1 MKSTT
6 KIMVVAIA
14 VLMAVS
20 MIVAPVAARA
30 PLISDV
36 ANGDTIYVW
45 ETGLNLNNLRVVP
58 GAAPAVT
65 KLLYYQDNDVN
76 KAVLNTITVPVD
88 TAFNILAV
96 DVGTY
101 TGTYRA
107 SDGVSAVGVLPVGLT
122 GKTVNI
128 EKPALAM
135 DVVLSTDP
143 TSSVDGKT
151 LSNAVPIQFKLM
163 SKVGNNY
170 MAAGV
175 ATAVVKVEFTTP
187 SGGKTTSVG
196 GTSLAAVT
204 LTSNQVFTAA
214 VPLNNAAAPTESG
227 AWSATGKWVTP
238 AGFGDYAA
246 TSNAVTFTVESRTLS
261 VTSEKTEVIRGN
273 NFVTSISGE
282 ANTDYVLYVKEASL
296 AAQNMY
302 PIVMPGQ
309 PGVTRADTLP
319 WPAGVPTVAAAVLAM
334 AGETPTAGGPNA
346 DQSFANVRTKSD
358 GTRPVEWVTAVTT
371 DDRTFTIKV
380 KEYLPGAKYD
390 TVKVK
395 VEKGSLTVTASGD
408 ASYYMGEEV
417 TFSGTNT
424 DSDNVYLYIT
434 GPNLAS
440 PNGVKLDAIGTICL
454 PAAPITY
461 VVESVKTDK
470 TWEYKWDTAGSGLDA
485 GTYTVYAAAQPQP
498 KNLLTGVKYDTVS
511 IVVRKPFITATTSAQ
526 TVAKGDKFYITGTA
540 EGNPDTL
547 AIWILGKNYYQ
558 RPTESV
564 EDDGSFSHEISSAV
578 TGGMASGQYFIVVQ
592 HPMYNGVLD
601 VAPAGIAPAPIYVQ
615 SIIDNPAAPPA
626 RLFTNLFIID
636 GAGKLQGSDAA
647 EALIQAINSPDIDDT
662 YYKLTVLIEEPW
674 IQINSVGQKYVGDT
688 FTISG
693 TTNLAVDDD
702 LLVDVTSSS
711 FKPTEKTQSGEFSG
725 ASGTVLV
732 IAGETNNEWS
742 FDVDASTFK
751 PDEYIVNVESIQA
764 GTTATATFDVL
775 KAVPTTA
782 APVTGAT
789 TAPVT
794 AVVTTAPATTATAAP
809 GFGALIALIG
819 LGAVA
824 ALVVRKD

>member
-20 MIVAPVAARA
+20 MIVAPAAARTGT
-30 PLISDV
+30 ISTIE
-36 ANGDTIYVW
+36 NGDTIYVW
-45 ETGLNLNNLRVVP
+45 EAGLDLNNLRAAP
-58 GAAPAVT
+58 GIAPAVT
-65 KLLYYQDNDVN
+65 KLQYYQDDDVT
-76 KAVLNTITVPVD
+76 KAVLNTIAVTND
-88 TAFNILAV
+88 LSFDILSV

-107 SDGVSAVGVLPVGLT
+107 WDAVAGLT
-122 GKTVNI
+122 GKSVNI
-128 EKPALAM
+128 EKPALAI
-135 DVVLSTDP
+135 DVVLATDH
-143 TSSVDGKT
+143 TSSVNGKT
-151 LSNAVPIQFKLM
+151 ISNTDTIGFKLM
-163 SKVGNNY
+163 TKVGNNY
-170 MAAGV
+170 MFTAPTTHVAA
-175 ATAVVKVEFTTP
+175 VKVEFTTP
-187 SGGKTTSVG
+187 SGGVTTEVG
-196 GTSLAAVT
+196 TVNLNNVL
-204 LTSNQVFTAA
+204 LTSNQVFTDVA
-214 VPLNNAAAPTESG
+214 VAPTPLANAESG
-227 AWSATGKWVTP
+227 AWSATGKWVLP
-238 AGFGDYAA
+238 AGFNDYAPS
-246 TSNAVTFTVESRTLS
+246 SNAVTFTLESRTLA

-273 NFVTSISGE
+273 NFVTSVSGK
-282 ANTDYVLYVKEASL
+282 AKTDYVLYIKEASL
-296 AAQNMY
+296 TAANMY
-302 PIVMPGQ
+302 PQIMPGQ
-309 PGVTRADTLP
+309 PGVTRGDVMT
-319 WPAGVPTVAAAVLAM
+319 PAEDAAATGVM
-334 AGETPTAGGPNA
+334 GTETPTAGGVNA
-346 DQSFANVRTKSD
+346 DLSFAKVATKAD
-358 GTRPVEWVTAVTT
+358 GTRPVEWITAVTT

-380 KEYLPGAKYD
+380 KEYLPGTTYD

-417 TFSGTNT
+417 TLSGTNT
-424 DSDNVYLYIT
+424 DSNNVYLYIT
-434 GPNLAS
+434 GPNLVSA
-440 PNGVKLDAIGTICL
+440 NGVKLDNIATACVTGNVATF
-454 PAAPITY
+454 
-461 VVESVKTDK
+461 VEESVKTDN
-470 TWEYKWDTAGSGLDA
+470 TWEYKWDTAGVGLDA
-485 GTYTVYAAAQPQP
+485 GTYTIYATAQPS
-498 KNLLTGVKYDTVS
+498 KKDDLTGVKYDTVS
-511 IVVRKPFITATTSAQ
+511 VVIRKPFITATTSAQ

-578 TGGMASGQYFIVVQ
+578 TGNMASGQYFIVVQ
-592 HPMYNGVLD
+592 HPMYNGALD
-601 VAPAGIAPAPIYVQ
+601 VIPNVVGAQTFVRNIISGI
-615 SIIDNPAAPPA
+615 
-626 RLFTNLFIID
+626 NLFIID
-636 GAGKLQGSDAA
+636 GTGKLQGSDAA

-674 IQINSVGQKYVGDT
+674 IQISSVGNKYVGDT
-688 FTISG
+688 FTITG

-725 ASGTVLV
+725 ASGTVKV
-732 IAGETNNEWS
+732 TAGDTNNEWS

-751 PDEYIVNVESIQA
+751 PDEYIIKVESIEA
-764 GTTATATFDVL
+764 DATATATFDVL

-782 APVTGAT
+782 APVTGET

-794 AVVTTAPATTATAAP
+794 AVETTAPATTATAAP